1 MKQSGLSLVEYVI
14 YIGIAAVVL
23 VAMVS
28 YAWILINDQTKQERL
43 AEVNDVGAYVLET
56 IVYET
61 ERASMIGGS
70 TVYGTNPGKLV
81 LNFSSGP
88 NVTFETYQTTVYLGD
103 TPVTITKLTR
113 QEGTGLPVDITGDNI
128 NITNFVLTDLSKT
141 GATTVAIDLTL
152 NSLNPEDSKVYESE
166 NSWTTSVTLRAH

>member
-23 VAMVS
+23 IAMVS
-28 YAWILINDQTKQERL
+28 YAWILIDDQTKIERL
-43 AEVNDVGAYVLET
+43 AEVNDVGIYVFEE

-61 ERASMIGGS
+61 ERANVIGVS

-81 LNFSSGP
+81 LSFSTGP
-88 NVTFETYQTTVYLGD
+88 SITFATYQTTVYVGA

-113 QEGTGLPVDITGDNI
+113 QEGTGLPVDITADNV
-128 NITNFVLTDLSKT
+128 NVTNFVITDLSKT
-141 GATTVAIDLTL
+141 NATTISIDLTVA
-152 NSLNPEDSKVYESE
+152 SLNPEDNKTYEAE